1 MMDSVLVWF
10 RRDLRDDD
18 SAALAEATR
27 RARRVFCAFV
37 FDHDILRE
45 LPARADRRVEF
56 IHASLEELDAAL
68 RRRGGALIVRNAR
81 AVEVIPRLAVELGV
95 DAVFANRDYEPAA
108 KRRDEAVAQM
118 LAERGI
124 AFEAF
129 KDQALLD
136 GAEVLARSG
145 KPLTVFTPYRNAWLK
160 RLDEADYAPHVLV
173 SGRLAVPPVD
183 GGVPALAE
191 IGFEPAG
198 LAETG
203 VHPGMSGAAS
213 CFDDFRRRLADYAKD
228 RDYPDRAGGSGL
240 SPHLRFGT
248 ISPRRLADFAI
259 TSGALTGKDGAMTWL
274 SELIWRD
281 FFFMILDRFP
291 HVVERA
297 FRPAFD
303 ALDWASGEAA
313 DRHFAAWCA
322 GETGYPLVDAAMRQ
336 LNQTGL
342 MHNRLRMVTASFLS
356 KDLGIDWRRGEA
368 YFAER
373 LLDFDL
379 AANNGNWQWA
389 ASTGCDAQPYFRIFN
404 PVTQSER
411 FDPAGGF
418 IRRFVPELAA
428 VPANMIHAPWRMTTA
443 DQARCGVRI
452 GRDYPGPCV
461 DHDTA
466 RRTTLE
472 RYAAVKAPAPR

>member
-1 MMDSVLVWF
+1 MDSVLVWF

-18 SAALAEATR
+18 NTALAEATR
-27 RARRVFCAFV
+27 RARVVFCVFV
-37 FDHDILRE
+37 FDHDILNE
-45 LPARADRRVEF
+45 LPVRADRRVEF
-56 IHASLEELDAAL
+56 IHASLGELDAAL
-68 RRRGGALIVRNAR
+68 RRRGGSLIVRNAR
-81 AVEVIPRLAVELGV
+81 AVEAIPRLAVELGV
-95 DAVFANRDYEPAA
+95 DAVFANRDYEPEA
-108 KRRDEAVAQM
+108 KRREEGVAQT
-118 LAERGI
+118 LAAHGI
-124 AFEAF
+124 AFEAL

-160 RLDEADYAPHVLV
+160 RFDEADHAPHVLV

-183 GGVPALAE
+183 DGVPTLAE

-198 LAETG
+198 LAGTG
-203 VHPGMSGAAS
+203 VHPGMSGAVS
-213 CFDDFRRRLADYAKD
+213 CLNDFRIRMADYAKD
-228 RDYPDRAGGSGL
+228 RDFPDRAGGSGL

-248 ISPRRLADFAI
+248 ISTRRLADFAVAA
-259 TSGALTGKDGAMTWL
+259 GALAGKDGAMTWL

-291 HVVERA
+291 YVVERA

-303 ALDWASGEAA
+303 ALDWANGEAA
-313 DRHFAAWCA
+313 DQHFAAWCA
-322 GETGYPLVDAAMRQ
+322 GDTGYPLVDAAMRQ

-368 YFAER
+368 YFAGR

-428 VPANMIHAPWRMTTA
+428 LPANVIHAPWRMSLG
-443 DQARCGVRI
+443 DQASYGIRI
-452 GRDYPGPCV
+452 GRDYPEPCV

-466 RRTTLE
+466 RRKTLE
-472 RYAAVKAPAPR
+472 RYAKVIQPVSR